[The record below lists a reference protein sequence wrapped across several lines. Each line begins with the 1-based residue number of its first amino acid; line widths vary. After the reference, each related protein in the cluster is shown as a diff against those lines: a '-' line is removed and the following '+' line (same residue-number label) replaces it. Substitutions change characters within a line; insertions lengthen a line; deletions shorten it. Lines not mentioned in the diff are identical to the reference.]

1 MSAVGESVSVA
12 SQQYARRV
20 VPGER
25 VHLDRY
31 DPADTQGLT
40 KDEGRDLL
48 QQLDEELAE
57 LQELLYAAGQHRVL
71 LLLQGMDTSGKD
83 GTIKRVLKEVNPTG
97 CQIMSFK
104 SPTPIELAHD
114 FLWRVHAKVPEA
126 GQLGVFNRSHY
137 EDVLVVR
144 VHKLVPDAVWRGRY
158 SQINAFERL
167 LTETG
172 TILIKCF
179 LHISKDEQE
188 RRLLAREQD
197 VTKAWKLSPGDWAE
211 RQLWDDYTAAYEDA
225 LRECST
231 TRAPWNIIPADKK
244 WFRNVAVAQLL
255 VEALRPHREGWL
267 AHLDALGQPQL
278 AALRE
283 ARGERA
289 GEDEEAVE
297 DVTE

>member
-1 MSAVGESVSVA
+1 MAGDKQCWS
-12 SQQYARRV
+12 RRV

-25 VHLDRY
+25 VHLEKY
-31 DPADTQGLT
+31 DPADTRGLT
-40 KDEGRDLL
+40 KEEGRALL
-48 QQLDEELAE
+48 QALDVELAE

-83 GTIKRVLKEVNPTG
+83 GAIKRVLKEVNPAG

-104 SPTPIELAHD
+104 SPTATELAHD
-114 FLWRVHAKVPEA
+114 FLWRVHAKVPES

-137 EDVLVVR
+137 EDVLIVR
-144 VHKLVPDAVWRGRY
+144 VHKLVPDEVWRARY

-188 RRLLAREQD
+188 RRLLAREED
-197 VTKAWKLSPGDWAE
+197 VTKAWKLSPDDWAE
-211 RQLWDDYTAAYEDA
+211 RRLWDDYTAAYEDA

-231 TRAPWNIIPADKK
+231 SRAPWEIIPADRK

-255 VEALRPHREGWL
+255 VEALRPYRDGWL
-267 AHLDALGQPQL
+267 QHLDALGKRQI

-283 ARGERA
+283 MRGEHEAEAEAA
-289 GEDEEAVE
+289 GVAVAE
-297 DVTE
+297 

>member
-1 MSAVGESVSVA
+1 MSDKK
-12 SQQYARRV
+12 QTYARQV

-40 KDEGRDLL
+40 KDEGREIL
-48 QQLDEELAE
+48 QQMDEELSE
-57 LQELLYAAGQHRVL
+57 LQGLMYAAGKHRVL

-83 GTIKRVLKEVNPTG
+83 GTIKRVLKEVNPAG
-97 CQIMSFK
+97 CHIMSFK
-104 SPTPIELAHD
+104 QPTPIELAHD
-114 FLWRVHAKVPEA
+114 FLWRVHAKVPES

-137 EDVLVVR
+137 EDVLIVR
-144 VHKLVPDAVWRGRY
+144 VHKLVPDEVWRGRY

-197 VTKAWKLSPGDWAE
+197 VTKAWKLSPADWAE
-211 RQLWDDYTAAYEDA
+211 RELWDDYTAAYEDA

-231 TRAPWNIIPADKK
+231 VRAPWQIIPADKK
-244 WFRNVAVAQLL
+244 WFRNIAVAQL
-255 VEALRPHREGWL
+255 VIEAMRPYKDGWL
-267 AHLDALGQPQL
+267 TGLDALGKKQL
-278 AALRE
+278 AAIHAE
-283 ARGERA
+283 RGELA
-289 GEDEEAVE
+289 VEEEAKPVR
-297 DVTE
+297 D